1 MAKFTKEFLKKH
13 LAALSDQA
21 GQARAAAM
29 FEAGKAVGRT
39 EGQIWLLTQLV
50 NLADPE
56 EVPAEEPRAEPEL
69 KIVKPVPATE

>member
-1 MAKFTKEFLKKH
+1 MAKLTKEFLQKH
-13 LAALSDQA
+13 LATVSDQA

-29 FEAGKAVGRT
+29 FEAGKAIGRT

-56 EVPAEEPRAEPEL
+56 EAEPAPEP
-69 KIVKPVPATE
+69 KIAEPVPVTE

>member
-1 MAKFTKEFLKKH
+1 MAKFTKEFLQKH

-50 NLADPE
+50 NLADPDE
-56 EVPAEEPRAEPEL
+56 TEPALEP
-69 KIVKPVPATE
+69 KIVKPVPVTE

>member
-1 MAKFTKEFLKKH
+1 MAKFTKEFLQKH

-29 FEAGKAVGRT
+29 FEAGKAIGRT

-56 EVPAEEPRAEPEL
+56 EAEPALEP
-69 KIVKPVPATE
+69 KIAEPVPATE

>member
-1 MAKFTKEFLKKH
+1 MAKLTKEFLQKH

-29 FEAGKAVGRT
+29 FEAGKAIGRT

-50 NLADPE
+50 NLADPDE
-56 EVPAEEPRAEPEL
+56 TEPALEPKIAE
-69 KIVKPVPATE
+69 PVPATE

>member
-50 NLADPE
+50 NLADPDE
-56 EVPAEEPRAEPEL
+56 AEPALEP
-69 KIVKPVPATE
+69 KIAEPVPATE